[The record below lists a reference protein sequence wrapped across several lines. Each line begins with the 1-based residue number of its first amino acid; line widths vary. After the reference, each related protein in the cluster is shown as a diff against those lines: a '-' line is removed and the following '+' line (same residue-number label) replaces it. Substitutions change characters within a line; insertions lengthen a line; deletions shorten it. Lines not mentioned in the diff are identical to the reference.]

1 MSRLSTSD
9 KLEQYRRNKQVEEAK
24 EARKELFW
32 NTITLQ
38 PLRRRIAP
46 DLRAETEQ
54 SSKEEEEETE
64 CSETLPWTRLDWA
77 IIFIKFLVWVCMQVR
92 GLLTHWPSFTLS
104 HHQVIFIKIEFGAV
118 FFLVSAILLMTSNLG
133 KRKAGEASA
142 YSVFNENCEA
152 IDGTLTAQQFEREIR
167 HGPAAADN
175 WRESSPHCCCDKPV
189 ICDSKH

>member
-9 KLEQYRRNKQVEEAK
+9 KLDQYRRNRREEEAK

-38 PLRRRIAP
+38 PLRRRMVP
-46 DLRAETEQ
+46 DLRPETDP
-54 SSKEEEEETE
+54 SSKEEEEEAE
-64 CSETLPWTRLDWA
+64 CSETPPWTRLDWA
-77 IIFIKFLVWVCMQVR
+77 IILIKCLVWVCIQVR
-92 GLLTHWPSFTLS
+92 VLLALCQSFTQSRL
-104 HHQVIFIKIEFGAV
+104 QVIFIKIEFGAV

-167 HGPAAADN
+167 HGPAATAN
-175 WRESSPHCCCDKPV
+175 
-189 ICDSKH
+189 